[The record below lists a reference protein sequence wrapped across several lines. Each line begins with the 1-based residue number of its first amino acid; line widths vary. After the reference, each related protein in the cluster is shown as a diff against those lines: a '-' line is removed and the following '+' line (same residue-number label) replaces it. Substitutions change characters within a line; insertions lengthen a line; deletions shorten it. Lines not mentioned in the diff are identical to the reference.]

1 MPAPQDT
8 GVSQA
13 TQPSATEWLRLLSA
27 KQLSA
32 RELTQHYIERV
43 ERVNPVLNAV
53 VAFDPDRALAEAD
66 GADKARAGGDDRP
79 LLGLPDDGQG
89 CPRRR
94 GLSHQRWLVRAGESL
109 CNGRCHH
116 RG

>member
-1 MPAPQDT
+1 MPAPEDA

-13 TQPSATEWLRLLSA
+13 TQPSAIEWLRLLSA

-66 GADKARAGGDDRP
+66 RLTRRAPG
-79 LLGLPDDGQG
+79 
-89 CPRRR
+89 
-94 GLSHQRWLVRAGESL
+94 VMT
-109 CNGRCHH
+109 GRCWACPLRSRMSSMLRAIAPAVART